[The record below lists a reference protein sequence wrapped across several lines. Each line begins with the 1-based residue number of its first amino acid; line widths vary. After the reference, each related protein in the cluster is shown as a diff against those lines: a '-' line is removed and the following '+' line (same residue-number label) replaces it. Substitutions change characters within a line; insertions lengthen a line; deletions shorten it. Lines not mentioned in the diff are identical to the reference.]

1 MYLLPDF
8 DLNVWRRWPASVSQ
22 NSGCLVIPV
31 MSPREPPTDG
41 ELLRRAATG
50 DRDAFSVL
58 YVRYEAIVAGY
69 LVRRTRDPELAADLT
84 AETFAAAIVGAGG
97 FRDEGQSAV
106 GWLLGIA
113 RNLLARTW
121 QRGEIERRAR
131 QRLGVEAV
139 AVSDPSLERVEALI
153 DDADPSN
160 PLLVTLD
167 ALPETQR
174 EAIRAHVLDEQSYA
188 ALAQELG
195 VPEATVRQRV
205 SRGLARLRTTL
216 EGRPS

>member
-1 MYLLPDF
+1 
-8 DLNVWRRWPASVSQ
+8 
-22 NSGCLVIPV
+22 
-31 MSPREPPTDG
+31 MSPCEPPTDG
-41 ELLRRAATG
+41 ELLRRAAAG

-58 YVRYEAIVAGY
+58 YGRYETIVAGY
-69 LVRRTRDPELAADLT
+69 LVRRTRDRELAADLT

-97 FRDEGQSAV
+97 FRDEGHSAV

-121 QRGEIERRAR
+121 QRGQIEQRAQR
-131 QRLGVEAV
+131 RLGVEPV
-139 AVSDPSLERVEALI
+139 AVSDASLERVEALI

-160 PLLVTLD
+160 PLLVALD
-167 ALPETQR
+167 ALAETQR
-174 EAIRAHVLDEQSYA
+174 DAIRAHVLDEQPYA
-188 ALAQELG
+188 ELAQQLG

-216 EGRPS
+216 EGRQP